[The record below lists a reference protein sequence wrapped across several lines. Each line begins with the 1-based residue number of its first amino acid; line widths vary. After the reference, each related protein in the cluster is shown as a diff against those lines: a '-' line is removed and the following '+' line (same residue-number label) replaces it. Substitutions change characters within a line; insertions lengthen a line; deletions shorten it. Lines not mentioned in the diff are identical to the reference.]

1 LAMSAGGAN
10 ALGAVGAEGAAID
23 PGVGAVN
30 AAPGPPTVGGRII
43 PNASSR
49 ETKAHVPK
57 R

>member
-1 LAMSAGGAN
+1 MAMSAGGAN